1 MSDELEHVVI
11 TGLDEIGFDLVEL
24 RKGGSRS
31 RPVLEVRIDRPR
43 PAAVVRSLDVLRVEQ
58 VHDVGQIRVYE
69 KSARLVRAAH

>member
-1 MSDELEHVVI
+1 VI
-11 TGLDEIGFDLVEL
+11 ARQLLF
-24 RKGGSRS
+24 
-31 RPVLEVRIDRPR
+31 EVRIDCPR